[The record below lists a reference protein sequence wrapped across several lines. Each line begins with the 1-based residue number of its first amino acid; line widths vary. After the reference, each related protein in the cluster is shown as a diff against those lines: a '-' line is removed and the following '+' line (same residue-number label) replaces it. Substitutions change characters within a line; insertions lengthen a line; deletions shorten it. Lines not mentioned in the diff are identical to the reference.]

1 MFSSAPSRF
10 EVIAGDARLSVA
22 AKTDELLNLARSRA
36 PADRERLLLA
46 IVELCDAGE
55 SAAGLMT
62 SKPIQ
67 ALLNSIFMSL
77 VVEAERD
84 IRRRLSEKLAQ
95 AEWAPS
101 ALVNVLALDDIEI
114 ARPVIAGSPVLKDH
128 DLVRLLV
135 EATIEHQIEVARR
148 PNIGPPVVAAIL
160 QQSEPAVLT
169 ALAGNPSAALSEHDL
184 SVLVTAAQRIAAMR
198 SPLARHPGL
207 TDGLARQ
214 LYLWVGQALRHSLV
228 DRFRLDAAELDAALA
243 ASVREAHGGSAPAA
257 RTERDGEREEMER
270 RLVAKLDAAG
280 QLRPGYLI
288 RSLKEGR
295 LTLFLASLAT
305 LGRFDQNHVRRAVN
319 SDRPELLALACAA
332 VGIDRSVF
340 PTILA
345 MVRDLNGGLP
355 GGGQE
360 GARRA
365 GGAFGPFDAHIAG
378 AAFRRAVNPG

>member
-1 MFSSAPSRF
+1 M
-10 EVIAGDARLSVA
+10 A

>member
-1 MFSSAPSRF
+1 M
-10 EVIAGDARLSVA
+10 IAGDARVSTA
-22 AKTDELLNLARSRA
+22 AKTDDLLNLARSRA

-46 IVELCDAGE
+46 IVDICDAGE

-62 SKPIQ
+62 SAPIQ
-67 ALLNSIFMSL
+67 GLLNSIFMSL

-95 AEWAPS
+95 ADWAPS

-114 ARPVIAGSPVLKDH
+114 ARPIIAGSPVLKDH

-160 QQSEPAVLT
+160 QQREPAVLT
-169 ALAGNPSAALSEHDL
+169 ALAGNASAALGEHDL
-184 SVLVTAAQRIAAMR
+184 AVLVTAAQRIAAMR

-207 TDGLARQ
+207 TDDLARQ
-214 LYLWVGQALRHSLV
+214 LYVWVGQALRHSLI
-228 DRFRLDAAELDAALA
+228 DRFRLDATELDAALA
-243 ASVREAHGGSAPAA
+243 ASVREAHGGGVDAAPAA
-257 RTERDGEREEMER
+257 RDGEREEMER

-280 QLRPGYLI
+280 QLRPGYLL
-288 RSLKEGR
+288 RALKERR
-295 LTLFLASLAT
+295 LTLFLTSLAT
-305 LGRFDQNHVRRAVN
+305 LGRFDQTHVRRAVN
-319 SDRPELLALACAA
+319 SDRPELLALACAS

-340 PTILA
+340 PTILE